1 MEFIS
6 EIHGSVKSPKTI
18 TRPTFEIAC
27 VKPQQGIG
35 VNRLLCRSQREILD
49 ETDVND
55 SYSNAYEEDLLFA
68 RKGIEW

>member
-6 EIHGSVKSPKTI
+6 EIHGSVESPKT
-18 TRPTFEIAC
+18 TPRPTFEIAC
-27 VKPQQGIG
+27 VKPQHGIA

-55 SYSNAYEEDLLFA
+55 SYSNAYEEGLLFA
-68 RKGIEW
+68 SKGIE